1 VGSHAD
7 YGAWIDYGTGVD
19 ASGGLAAGVESSEG
33 LGKSQARI
41 SKGDPGQAPLQGLL
55 LQGCGLI
62 AARWQQNGSGV
73 AAGQGGG
80 QGVAGFQKSELIGL
94 GLI

>member
-1 VGSHAD
+1 MP
-7 YGAWIDYGTGVD
+7 
-19 ASGGLAAGVESSEG
+19 AAGVERSEG

-41 SKGDPGQAPLQGLL
+41 RQGDPGQAPLQVQL

-62 AARWQQNGSGV
+62 APRWQQDGSG
-73 AAGQGGG
+73 AAADKGGS
-80 QGVAGFQKSELIGL
+80 QGVAWFQKSELIDL

>member
-7 YGAWIDYGTGVD
+7 YGAWIDHGTGVD
-19 ASGGLAAGVESSEG
+19 ASGGLAAGVERSEG

-41 SKGDPGQAPLQGLL
+41 SQGDPGQAPLKGLL

-73 AAGQGGG
+73 AAGQGGS
-80 QGVAGFQKSELIGL
+80 QGVAWFQKSELIGL